1 MEGCDSEGKMIIS
14 DQQREENFQEYLRL
28 LHDSD
33 YYDVTFD
40 DKSGGVSAIHRE
52 HKFDSEVGA
61 YGIKIGDYEKIAIQI
76 MRNRGHLIILESE
89 IAPKGIKTPD
99 GSLDGLI
106 MDIKS
111 IERYGKWAIK
121 DKFHNAIKQGVECVI
136 LYFHVESLYSEER
149 MVDGWN
155 RLLED
160 IDSQRYENRIQKVY
174 CLVEGKVIEW
184 L

>member
-1 MEGCDSEGKMIIS
+1 MILS
-14 DQQREENFQEYLRL
+14 DQQREDNFQEYLRL
-28 LHDSD
+28 RQDPN

-52 HKFDSEVGA
+52 HKFDSEIGA
-61 YGIKIGDYEKIAIQI
+61 YGIKIGDYEKIVLRI

-99 GSLDGLI
+99 GSLDGYI

-111 IERYGKWAIK
+111 VERNGKWAIK

-136 LYFHVESLYSEER
+136 LYFHVKDLYSEER
-149 MVDGWN
+149 MLDGWN

-160 IDSQRYENRIQKVY
+160 IDSQRYENKIQKVF
-174 CLVEGKVIEW
+174 CIVDGIVIEW